1 MVIPD
6 GMDCKS
12 QKKKLHKRKKKKMS
26 PLHQGRMGAR
36 KEQEDGEKHKDV
48 EEAGPLVSESRCS
61 AGKMMW
67 EGDVGEEVRR
77 KGVNGGTG
85 KELGANAV

>member
-6 GMDCKS
+6 GMDSKP
-12 QKKKLHKRKKKKMS
+12 QKKELHKKIS
-26 PLHQGRMGAR
+26 SLHQGRMGGR

-48 EEAGPLVSESRCS
+48 EEAGPLISESRCS

-67 EGDVGEEVRR
+67 RGRGGCEEKGGERQGR
-77 KGVNGGTG
+77 Q
-85 KELGANAV
+85 GAWC